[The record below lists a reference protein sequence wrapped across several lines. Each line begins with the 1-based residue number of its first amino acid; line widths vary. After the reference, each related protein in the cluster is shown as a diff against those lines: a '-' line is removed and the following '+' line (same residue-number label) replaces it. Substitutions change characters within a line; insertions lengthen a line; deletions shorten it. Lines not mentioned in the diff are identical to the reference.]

1 MKLIVTGFSFPGLV
15 FAKEKAFPCA
25 NTDLD
30 EFQIYTLVILFS
42 IQDRKLLRKSYN
54 ILILSLAVAD
64 ILTAINLISNPAFVL
79 GDAFPYPSNP
89 ILSDIFCRVI
99 WSPMLL
105 LQLLVFSAYIC
116 LGLVTERWYAVIRQF
131 KYSNTFN
138 KKRTFIYIFAV
149 GLLLHLFRS
158 AIRFFFTNWTL
169 HLVVVWK
176 KHRALVGIIQVF
188 FKMIPPSFIMLV
200 LFIHMVHKTSLSTV
214 ASAESK
220 AKMHGKMTRMGG
232 IASCNCWSSS
242 QTF

>member
-1 MKLIVTGFSFPGLV
+1 MQMKLIVTGFSFPGLF
-15 FAKEKAFPCA
+15 FAKEKAFSCA

-42 IQDRKLLRKSYN
+42 IQDRKLLRISYN

-99 WSPMLL
+99 WSRMLL
-105 LQLLVFSAYIC
+105 FQLLVFSAYIC

-149 GLLLHLFRS
+149 GLLS
-158 AIRFFFTNWTL
+158 
-169 HLVVVWK
+169 
-176 KHRALVGIIQVF
+176 
-188 FKMIPPSFIMLV
+188 LV
-200 LFIHMVHKTSLSTV
+200 LCCSTFFEAQYV
-214 ASAESK
+214 
-220 AKMHGKMTRMGG
+220 
-232 IASCNCWSSS
+232 SSS
-242 QTF
+242 PTGPCIWWLSGKNITRWLESFKFSLR